1 MSTRPS
7 HATAPSLL
15 VSRIRARRRDARL
28 ARRSIARWSCAASCA
43 ALSGCTLVTDGYE
56 PLLVSGGDAGPLP
69 SLDTDAG
76 LSSAPRAID
85 DGCVRE
91 AAASCSAAIGLVEP
105 SAVDAGASPAP
116 PSLALPP
123 CADGFADFGEPER
136 LLGIEFEED
145 VYGPALSP
153 DGRTL
158 YFSAY
163 VGGEQQIYSATRER
177 RGVELAGV
185 TELPVVNSAAMDG
198 SPFLSADGQ
207 RLYFFSERAQGSLGR
222 RDIWV
227 SERDSSQFGEP
238 TLVAGINSPSSDL
251 LPWLTPDELTVLF
264 VSGRSG
270 GSGGADVWRATRASV
285 SEPFGAPS
293 SVADLSSSGNEGRAV
308 LSGDGTEA
316 FVTSDRGGGAP
327 DIWTATRPARGQPFS
342 ELRRLAPLN
351 SNATELDVMI
361 SKDDSELFFA
371 STRGGRSALF
381 RAERAC
387 R

>member
-1 MSTRPS
+1 
-7 HATAPSLL
+7 
-15 VSRIRARRRDARL
+15 
-28 ARRSIARWSCAASCA
+28 
-43 ALSGCTLVTDGYE
+43 
-56 PLLVSGGDAGPLP
+56 
-69 SLDTDAG
+69 
-76 LSSAPRAID
+76 
-85 DGCVRE
+85 
-91 AAASCSAAIGLVEP
+91 
-105 SAVDAGASPAP
+105 
-116 PSLALPP
+116 
-123 CADGFADFGEPER
+123 
-136 LLGIEFEED
+136 
-145 VYGPALSP
+145 
-153 DGRTL
+153 
-158 YFSAY
+158 
-163 VGGEQQIYSATRER
+163 
-177 RGVELAGV
+177 
-185 TELPVVNSAAMDG
+185 MDG